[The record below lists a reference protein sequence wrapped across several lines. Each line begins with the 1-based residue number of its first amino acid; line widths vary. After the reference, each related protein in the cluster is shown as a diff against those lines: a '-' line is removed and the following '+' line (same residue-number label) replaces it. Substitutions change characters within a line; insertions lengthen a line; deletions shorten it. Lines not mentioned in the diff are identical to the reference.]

1 MNVFAT
7 HVRAPVQ
14 SGLQSAGRYVLL
26 LYDAFGAPWRELR
39 RYQAD
44 LFEQM
49 MRLGVASLPI
59 VMLASAFTGGVMTVQ
74 TVYQMRSPLIPP
86 STVGAIVGPSMILE
100 LTALVTAFILAGRVG
115 ARVAAELAS
124 MRVTEQIDAL
134 EVMGLSPEAYLVA
147 PRVAAGALMFPLL
160 YVAAC
165 AVGVGAGVAAAALSD
180 AVTVADFLEGA
191 RTYFRVF
198 DVAYGLLKAL
208 VFGFAITSV
217 ACYKGF
223 HARSGAQEVGASA
236 TRAAVGG
243 CVFVLATDLLLAAT
257 LL

>member
-1 MNVFAT
+1 MYRKNLI
-7 HVRAPVQ
+7 
-14 SGLQSAGRYVLL
+14 S
-26 LYDAFGAPWRELR
+26 
-39 RYQAD
+39 
-44 LFEQM
+44 QM
-49 MRLGVASLPI
+49 TKIGIESLPI
-59 VMLASAFTGGVMTVQ
+59 VSLAAFFSGAVMTVQ
-74 TVYQMRSPLIPP
+74 TAYQMTGPFVPKSVIG
-86 STVGAIVGPSMILE
+86 SIVAPTMILE
-100 LTALVTAFILAGRVG
+100 LGVVGMAFVLAGRVG
-115 ARVAAELAS
+115 ARIAAELGT
-124 MRVTEQIDAL
+124 MRVSDQIDAL